1 MRKIT
6 WALIT
11 VLLLGI
17 KTIKAQEQTLSA
29 SEPISSGCL
38 SQTRGTE
45 APIFPTIKLT
55 KEGDILSVD
64 LLNYSSNCGTRDF
77 EVENRLYDGNS
88 DNPSVVISVTPVIPA
103 EADCI
108 CPFNISYTVRGLEK
122 NSFYLT
128 CWWYD
133 GPVELTEGEPLV
145 LEYEIIY
152 TVLDGLT
159 YRLLKT
165 THQAQLIYQGK
176 WNNKVERLQIPS
188 EIEYGE
194 LKYTVTSIDESV
206 FSSNTN
212 IKEIII
218 PKTVKNTE
226 FGSLEGITSNPFS
239 GCLSL
244 ETIEVEEGNPA
255 ICSVDGVLFNKDKTN
270 LLCYP
275 TASPRE
281 LYTVPD
287 GVKRVATGAFFNN
300 QHLRKIVL
308 PDNLESLGYSVF
320 ANSKSLEEVVLPS
333 NIKELPFSLF
343 KNCIKLKDIYYHSKT
358 VPITGADVFGG
369 VDLSQITL
377 HVPAKSIDSYKSS
390 IPWNQ
395 FGAIVPLETQTYK
408 IEINEKNFPDSNFRN
423 WVLSQ
428 DYGADGVLTNEELEN
443 ITTLDISRLDIH
455 NQKGIEYFT
464 ALKVLICRTN
474 RLTSLDLS
482 KNTALERLECVG
494 NMMTTINLQKNQ
506 KMRYLNC
513 GVNKLTELDISGCS
527 ELDTLAC
534 SGNQLTELNVS
545 INTKLIC
552 LECYGNQ
559 LTSLDLSK
567 NTALRRL
574 HCNNNQLTTLDLSK
588 NRALSFLECSNNLL
602 TTLDVTGNS
611 ILKTLNC
618 MDNKLTALCVSNN
631 KSVKKIYC
639 FNNLMTT
646 FDASGCSALEVLS
659 CNNNQLTT
667 LCLSGCSALKEL
679 YCTGNQLTSLDLS
692 ENTALTALF
701 CYQNRIKGT
710 EIDVLVESL
719 PTVTKSNLNIMNIAN
734 EQNVMTTTQ
743 VAAAKAKGWTPYI
756 WMLDHSME
764 YVGIETAL
772 ADYRPFVEEGKVW
785 KVGTISGNPV
795 QVVDYYYFDGDT
807 IINGK
812 TCKQMMCQR
821 YISLDY
827 LDDDYLSQEP
837 SLSKVGAWYEEDKK
851 VYFYNL
857 QMEKDYWLIKYDF
870 SLDAY
875 TFQYLDTYPVL
886 IGLRQAGGIKGFK
899 GVYRDVMIDLDTKS
913 TIWLEG
919 VGDIDGPVRNPY
931 DSILGDP
938 IPEFLMSCTVG
949 DEVIYL
955 NDEYEDGA
963 TPAEAR
969 KRRFDFS
976 HTIKTKPKARRQSG
990 EEQSLYGEYN
1000 DQQLGINLDPLVDAY
1015 QVRITDES
1023 GKLVYEKAV
1032 NAGSIV
1038 GLNIDISAYAKGR
1051 YTVTVENSQESFT
1064 GQFETQATGIEELK
1078 NSRIEK
1084 SKSIYNLQGQRL
1096 NSLQKGLNIVNGRK
1110 LLIP

>member
-11 VLLLGI
+11 VLLLGV

-55 KEGDILSVD
+55 KEGDMLSVD

-145 LEYEIIY
+145 LEYDIKY
-152 TVLDGLT
+152 AVLDGLT

-165 THQAQLIYQGK
+165 THQAQLIYQGI

-287 GVKRVATGAFFNN
+287 GVKRLSTGAFFNN
-300 QHLRKIVL
+300 RHLKKIVL

-320 ANSKSLEEVVLPS
+320 ANSKSLEEVILPS

-343 KNCIKLKDIYYHSKT
+343 KNCTKLKDIYYHSKT

-395 FGAIVPLETQTYK
+395 FGAIVPLETQTNVDQRESLYGEWWLVGWNDGENWFEVDTNYVSHQHLS
-408 IEINEKNFPDSNFRN
+408 IEIPKEGYVMAYSMVNEIFVGLLTLNGNEMIFDGEMRGFSTEAYCTIMENLFFEDHISDIKSYQLEGKLLKLYYTDDDYFVFTKDFDDSEERYYEWKDGPADPYIGEVTAIKDGEVEVKIIHSPSNVYQYSRTMPPTSDICRFVRSDLADQSFEVGDRIAFRI
-423 WVLSQ
+423 VQ
-428 DYGADGVLTNEELEN
+428 FK
-443 ITTLDISRLDIH
+443 R
-455 NQKGIEYFT
+455 
-464 ALKVLICRTN
+464 LKVEERKEYQLKVEPYKSSEYVVNRTGTMHNDRRMGWIIIDDEVNERQGSIYYYPLKKMSEEYLIEGKSVTFSGEILPTWRTPW
-474 RLTSLDLS
+474 
-482 KNTALERLECVG
+482 
-494 NMMTTINLQKNQ
+494 
-506 KMRYLNC
+506 
-513 GVNKLTELDISGCS
+513 
-527 ELDTLAC
+527 
-534 SGNQLTELNVS
+534 
-545 INTKLIC
+545 
-552 LECYGNQ
+552 
-559 LTSLDLSK
+559 
-567 NTALRRL
+567 
-574 HCNNNQLTTLDLSK
+574 
-588 NRALSFLECSNNLL
+588 
-602 TTLDVTGNS
+602 
-611 ILKTLNC
+611 
-618 MDNKLTALCVSNN
+618 DNKGHSDCYYLS
-631 KSVKKIYC
+631 
-639 FNNLMTT
+639 M
-646 FDASGCSALEVLS
+646 DAF
-659 CNNNQLTT
+659 
-667 LCLSGCSALKEL
+667 
-679 YCTGNQLTSLDLS
+679 TG
-692 ENTALTALF
+692 
-701 CYQNRIKGT
+701 Y
-710 EIDVLVESL
+710 
-719 PTVTKSNLNIMNIAN
+719 VT
-734 EQNVMTTTQ
+734 
-743 VAAAKAKGWTPYI
+743 
-756 WMLDHSME
+756 DD
-764 YVGIETAL
+764 
-772 ADYRPFVEEGKVW
+772 DYRPFVEEGKVW
-785 KVGTISGNPV
+785 KLGGTSENPV
-795 QVVDYYYFDGDT
+795 QWVEYYYFDGDT
-807 IINGK
+807 IIDGK
-812 TCKQMMCQR
+812 VCKQMMCQR
-821 YISLDY
+821 YYGPDY
-827 LDDDYLSQEP
+827 QDDDCITIPIPDLRY
-837 SLSKVGAWYEEDKK
+837 VGAWYEEDKK
-851 VYFYNL
+851 VYYYTINNQL
-857 QMEKDYWLIKYDF
+857 KMMYDF
-870 SLDAY
+870 SLEAN
-875 TFQYLDTYPVL
+875 DTLLVDNEYQFVVGPKQTG
-886 IGLRQAGGIKGFK
+886 GLKGFK
-899 GVYRDVMIDLDTKS
+899 DVYRDIMWYWSESGSSSYS
-913 TIWLEG
+913 TTWLEG
-919 VGDIDGPVRNPY
+919 VGSIDGPTNNVFFSSVKRSP
-931 DSILGDP
+931 L
-938 IPEFLMSCTVG
+938 LMSCVVG

-1000 DQQLGINLDPLVDAY
+1000 DQQLGINLDPLDDAY

-1023 GKLVYEKAV
+1023 GKFVYEKVV
-1032 NAGSIV
+1032 NAGNIV

-1064 GQFETQATGIEELK
+1064 GQFETQATGIEAIRNNKE
-1078 NSRIEK
+1078 EK
-1084 SKSIYNLQGQRL
+1084 GIHIYNLQGQRL

-1110 LLIP
+1110 VYVK